1 MTPYGSHHIPP
12 QALHPGSIIKDEL
25 VSRQLKQADLAA
37 ETGIQVTQLNEIIKA
52 KRPVSAEQALLLGAA
67 LGMPAIEFTTAQ
79 ANYDLH
85 CAQIEVGTQQRLA
98 AVQDLQRLKAVVDI
112 SYFRKEGVVTGRP
125 AADVMG
131 LLRVHDC
138 QSIKQLTEHLLKDTA
153 EGALYKKSEKLDE
166 HKPFVNSWVRYVK
179 HLAADEQVA
188 AFDFSSQDELL
199 PQVKKVFQG
208 TDVRPKLET
217 LLKRYGIKL
226 IRRKNPSKAPLDGA
240 AFWQDGHP
248 ILGLTER
255 YSRFDNFIFTVYHEL
270 GHIFLHL
277 KDKKNRHTDYVD
289 NLNLDAVSSRS
300 LPQKEEEA
308 NSFARN
314 IMIPATDWAGFIA
327 TNKVFTDNTI
337 AQFAKS
343 VGIHPAAVLGR
354 LCYDKHL
361 DYACSSIHKKNNAIP

>member
-1 MTPYGSHHIPP
+1 MTSYGTHLTPH
-12 QALHPGSIIKDEL
+12 QALHPGLIIKDEL
-25 VSRQLKQADLAA
+25 VARKLKQADLAA

-98 AVQDLQRLKAVVDI
+98 AVQDLQRLKEVVDI

-125 AADVMG
+125 AADVLG

-138 QSIKQLTEHLLKDTA
+138 QSIKQLTEHLLQDTA
-153 EGALYKKSEKLDE
+153 EGALYKKSETLSE
-166 HKPFVNSWVRYVK
+166 HQPFVNSWVRYVK

-188 AFDFSSQDELL
+188 AFDFNSQDDLL
-199 PQVKKVFQG
+199 PQVRKVFQG
-208 TDVRPKLET
+208 TEVRPKLEA

-240 AFWQDGHP
+240 AFWQGGHP

-255 YSRFDNFIFTVYHEL
+255 HSRFDNFIFTVYHEL
-270 GHIFLHL
+270 GHIFLHM
-277 KDKKNRHTDYVD
+277 KDKKNRDTDYVD
-289 NLNLDAVSSRS
+289 NLDAVSSRGLS
-300 LPQKEEEA
+300 QKEEEA

-314 IMIPATDWAGFIA
+314 AMILATDWAGFTA
-327 TNKVFTDNTI
+327 NKDFTDPAI

-343 VGIHPAAVLGR
+343 VGIHPAAVWGR
-354 LCYDKHL
+354 LCFDKHL
-361 DYACSSIHKKNNAIP
+361 DYTCSSIHRKNNIIP